1 MERITINGHEITG
14 MLVEHIDPFALEYAV
29 VPIRLL
35 NGDYVLKGRMG
46 HTLCIVKNGTPSA
59 DFITDQ
65 LNTGVE
71 PATFTM
77 TLS

>member
-14 MLVEHIDPFALEYAV
+14 MLVEPIDPFALEYAV
-29 VPIRLL
+29 VPMRLL
-35 NGDYVLKGRMG
+35 NGDYALKGRRG
-46 HTLCIVKNGTPSA
+46 RTWCVVKNGTPSA

-65 LNTGVE
+65 LNTGAE